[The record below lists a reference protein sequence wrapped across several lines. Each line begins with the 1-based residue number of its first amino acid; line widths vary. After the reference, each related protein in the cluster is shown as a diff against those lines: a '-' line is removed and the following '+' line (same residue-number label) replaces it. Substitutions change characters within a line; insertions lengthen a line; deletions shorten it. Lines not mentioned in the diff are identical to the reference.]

1 MKINLPIS
9 QHEFDYRDS
18 AIIISKTDKKGVITE
33 INPDFIDI
41 SGYSKEE
48 LLGKAHNLVRH
59 PDMPPAAFNDLW
71 QTVKKGK
78 LWNGI
83 VKNRCKN
90 GDHYWVEANVTPII
104 EGGEIAG
111 YVSVRTKPT
120 RQQIESAAELYKKML
135 QSTWKGTSGLYTRL
149 TQWSLKTRLIVWM
162 SLLGVLPAASIAAG
176 MKPAITALLD
186 PIACFILIPLLLRS
200 TIRPLADLRSTIMN
214 VQGDGNL
221 NRRSP
226 IHADDEIGQTAKA
239 FNALVLTLRGIV
251 REVTDS
257 TQSVLDA
264 AQALSASAEHVQQNS
279 LYQNEAAS
287 ATASAMEEMTA
298 SIGSVSDSAAGVR
311 NISNDS
317 LAQSEQGSQRV
328 NELVQ
333 EVGMVEQAVKGIAD
347 KVGDFVSSTTQIT
360 HMTKQVRDIAD
371 QTNLLALNAAI
382 EAARAGEQGRGFAV
396 VADEVR
402 KLAEK
407 SAASAREI
415 DSVTKEITQQ
425 SHEVVQ
431 TIELGMQHITTS
443 QECTHNLSKVFE
455 QSAESVIHVNRGVD
469 DIASATREQAAA
481 SSDISRHVED
491 IAQMSEGNSQAV
503 GETAQ
508 SAKHLRDLA
517 IGLKNAIQRFKV

>member
-1 MKINLPIS
+1 
-9 QHEFDYRDS
+9 
-18 AIIISKTDKKGVITE
+18 
-33 INPDFIDI
+33 
-41 SGYSKEE
+41 
-48 LLGKAHNLVRH
+48 
-59 PDMPPAAFNDLW
+59 
-71 QTVKKGK
+71 
-78 LWNGI
+78 
-83 VKNRCKN
+83 
-90 GDHYWVEANVTPII
+90 
-104 EGGEIAG
+104 
-111 YVSVRTKPT
+111 
-120 RQQIESAAELYKKML
+120 
-135 QSTWKGTSGLYTRL
+135 
-149 TQWSLKTRLIVWM
+149 
-162 SLLGVLPAASIAAG
+162 
-176 MKPAITALLD
+176 
-186 PIACFILIPLLLRS
+186 
-200 TIRPLADLRSTIMN
+200 
-214 VQGDGNL
+214 
-221 NRRSP
+221 
-226 IHADDEIGQTAKA
+226 
-239 FNALVLTLRGIV
+239 
-251 REVTDS
+251 
-257 TQSVLDA
+257 
-264 AQALSASAEHVQQNS
+264 
-279 LYQNEAAS
+279 
-287 ATASAMEEMTA
+287 MEEMTA